1 MKRLLALVVL
11 VLGLALAGTLPQD
24 PRFDVP
30 VTLRTG
36 PAGMSL
42 PAVLEGAARSV
53 NLTPLLKDVPDV
65 TIKIDWVDKPFR
77 QLWDL
82 LITTYGEG
90 NLDYALLD
98 NDVILVAPPEVVQQA
113 LGKPA
118 EAPPAEAAEEQP
130 AEPVVRKF
138 YQIPTG
144 DPAKV
149 AEFLNNEVEGIVAT
163 VVPGQRVI
171 AVRGTEAQQ
180 EEVQRILAQIIAP
193 PQAGPPIYQKTFR
206 LSNAKAT
213 EVAKV
218 IAEALKARQAAAQ
231 AGGEGQEGGNQAAAA
246 APAVNSELSI
256 TADERTNTLI
266 VTGTA
271 KQIEMVEDLVKK
283 LDFPVQ
289 QVNVQVRIQE
299 VSQTLVQ
306 NLGLKWN
313 TISGGNLVAS
323 IVDEGLSLIFDAT
336 RSLASLNIVA
346 TLEALEKQGLSRTV
360 NDSNITVLNNGEGMI
375 QSGATIFIT
384 RVVGDKVER
393 VPYDVGVIVKVT
405 PQITADGEI
414 VLHVSSEVSD
424 IKERNPVTGDI
435 DVVSKQSS
443 DTTLRLKDGDTAVL
457 GGLIQTKRN
466 ETTQGVPVLMHIPIL
481 GNLFKQTSVDNTDTE
496 LIMVIT
502 ANILNDQNM
511 PRPKA
516 SGGK

>member
-11 VLGLALAGTLPQD
+11 VLGLALAGSLPQD

-30 VTLRTG
+30 VTIRTG
-36 PAGMSL
+36 PAGMTL

-65 TIKIDWVDKPFR
+65 NIKLDWVDKPFR

-82 LITTYGEG
+82 LITTYGNG
-90 NLDYALLD
+90 ALDYALLD
-98 NDVILVAPPEVVQQA
+98 NDVILVAPPEVVQSA
-113 LGKPA
+113 IG
-118 EAPPAEAAEEQP
+118 EPAEAAGEQAEQ

-149 AEFLNNEVEGIVAT
+149 AQFLNGEVDGIVAT
-163 VVPGQRVI
+163 VVPGQKVI
-171 AVRGTEAQQ
+171 SVRGTEAQQ

-206 LSNAKAT
+206 LSNAKAADA
-213 EVAKV
+213 AKV
-218 IAEALKARQAAAQ
+218 IAEAMQARQAAV
-231 AGGEGQEGGNQAAAA
+231 AGDQENGNAAT
-246 APAVNSELSI
+246 PPTNTELSI

-271 KQIEMVEDLVKK
+271 DQIEMVENLIKK

-360 NDSNITVLNNGEGMI
+360 NDSNITVLNNGTGMI

-384 RVVGDKVER
+384 RVVDDKVER
-393 VPYDVGVIVKVT
+393 VPYDIGVIVRVT

-414 VLHVSSEVSD
+414 VLDVESEVSD

-435 DVVSKQSS
+435 DVLSKQKSE
-443 DTTLRLKDGDTAVL
+443 TTLRLKDGDTAVL

-466 ETTQGVPVLMHIPIL
+466 KTTQGVPGLMHIPIL
-481 GNLFKQTSVDNTDTE
+481 GNLFKQTAVDNTDTE
-496 LIMVIT
+496 LILVIT

-511 PRPKA
+511 PRPE
-516 SGGK
+516 GGK

>member
-11 VLGLALAGTLPQD
+11 VLGLVLAGTLPQD

-36 PAGMSL
+36 PAGMTL

-53 NLTPLLKDVPDV
+53 NLTPMLKDVPNV
-65 TIKIDWVDKPFR
+65 NIKIDWVDKPFR

-82 LITTYGEG
+82 LITTYGESA
-90 NLDYALLD
+90 LDYALLD
-98 NDVILVAPPEVVQQA
+98 NDVILVAPPDVVQQA
-113 LGKPA
+113 LGEPE
-118 EAPPAEAAEEQP
+118 EAPPAEPTEQEQ

-149 AEFLNNEVEGIVAT
+149 ADFLNNEVSGIVAT
-163 VVPGQRVI
+163 VVPGQRAI

-180 EEVQRILAQIIAP
+180 EEVQRILAQIISP

-213 EVAKV
+213 EAAKV
-218 IAEALKARQAAAQ
+218 IAEALQARQLSAAKT
-231 AGGEGQEGGNQAAAA
+231 GTGTEGEQAAA
-246 APAVNSELSI
+246 APASTNPELSI

-266 VTGTA
+266 VTGTV
-271 KQIEMVEDLVKK
+271 KQIEMVEELVNK

-323 IVDEGLSLIFDAT
+323 IVDQGLSLIFDAT

-375 QSGATIFIT
+375 QSGYTIFIS

-393 VPYDVGVIVKVT
+393 IPYDIGVIVRVT

-414 VLHVSSEVSD
+414 VLDVESEISD

-435 DVVSKQSS
+435 DVLSKQKSE
-443 DTTLRLKDGDTAVL
+443 TVLRLKDGDTAVL

-481 GNLFKQTSVDNTDTE
+481 GSLFKQTTVDNADTE
-496 LIMVIT
+496 LILVIT
-502 ANILNDQNM
+502 ANILNDENM
-511 PRPKA
+511 PRPEAA
-516 SGGK
+516 SGK

>member
-24 PRFDVP
+24 PRFDAP

-42 PAVLEGAARSV
+42 SAVLEGAARSV
-53 NLTPLLKDVPDV
+53 NLTPLLKDVPNV
-65 TIKIDWVDKPFR
+65 NVKLDWESKPFR

-82 LITTYGEG
+82 LIVTYGDG
-90 NLDYALLD
+90 KLDYALLD
-98 NDVILVAPPEVVQQA
+98 NDVILVAPPEVVQAA
-113 LGKPA
+113 LGEPKEGAQPKTTT
-118 EAPPAEAAEEQP
+118 EQE
-130 AEPVVRKF
+130 EPVIRKF
-138 YQIPTG
+138 YQIPSG

-149 AEFLNNEVEGIVAT
+149 AEFLNGEVEGIVAT

-171 AVRGTEAQQ
+171 AVRGTAAQQ

-218 IAEALKARQAAAQ
+218 IAEALQARQAAMAAQNTGGQ
-231 AGGEGQEGGNQAAAA
+231 AGENQAAT
-246 APAVNSELSI
+246 APAANTELSI

-271 KQIEMVEDLVKK
+271 KQIQMAEELVKK

-306 NLGLKWN
+306 NLGLQWN

-323 IVDEGLSLIFDAT
+323 IVDQGLQLIFDAT

-360 NDSNITVLNNGEGMI
+360 NDSNITVLNNGEGVI
-375 QSGATIFIT
+375 QSGYTIFIS
-384 RVVGDKVER
+384 RVVDGKVER
-393 VPYDVGVIVKVT
+393 VPYDVGVIVRVT
-405 PQITADGEI
+405 PQVTADGEI
-414 VLHVSSEVSD
+414 VLNVQSEVSD

-435 DVVSKQSS
+435 DVISKQSS
-443 DTTLRLKDGDTAVL
+443 QTTLRLKDGDTAVL

-466 ETTQGVPVLMHIPIL
+466 TTTQGVPVLMHIPIL
-481 GNLFKQTSVDNTDTE
+481 GNLFKQTSVDNADTE
-496 LIMVIT
+496 LILVIT
-502 ANILNDQNM
+502 ANILNDKNM
-511 PRPKA
+511 PRPEAK
-516 SGGK
+516 SGK

>member
-53 NLTPLLKDVPDV
+53 NLTPLLKDVPAV
-65 TIKIDWVDKPFR
+65 NIKLDWVDKPFR

-82 LITTYGEG
+82 LIVTYGNGE
-90 NLDYALLD
+90 LDYALLD
-98 NDVILVAPPEVVQQA
+98 NDVILVASPEVVQAA
-113 LGKPA
+113 LGEP
-118 EAPPAEAAEEQP
+118 EEVPEPETVTEEQT
-130 AEPVVRKF
+130 EPIVRKF

-149 AEFLNNEVEGIVAT
+149 AQFLNNEVQGITAT
-163 VVPGQRVI
+163 VVPGQKVI

-180 EEVQRILAQIIAP
+180 EEVQRILAQIISP

-213 EVAKV
+213 EVSRV
-218 IAEALKARQAAAQ
+218 IAEALQARQAATAQ
-231 AGGEGQEGGNQAAAA
+231 TAEGQAGGNQAAT
-246 APAVNSELSI
+246 APVTNTELSI

-271 KQIEMVEDLVKK
+271 QQLELVEELVKK

-323 IVDEGLSLIFDAT
+323 IVDQGLQLIFDAT

-346 TLEALEKQGLSRTV
+346 TLEALERQGLSRTV
-360 NDSNITVLNNGEGMI
+360 NDSNITVLNNGKGMI
-375 QSGATIFIT
+375 QSGYTIFIT

-393 VPYDVGVIVKVT
+393 VPYDIGVIVRVT

-414 VLHVSSEVSD
+414 VLYVESEVSD
-424 IKERNPVTGDI
+424 IKERNPVSGDI
-435 DVVSKQSS
+435 DVLSKQKSE
-443 DTTLRLKDGDTAVL
+443 TTLRLKDGDTAVL

-481 GNLFKQTSVDNTDTE
+481 GNLFKQTSVDNSDTE
-496 LIMVIT
+496 LILVIT

-511 PRPKA
+511 PRPEA
-516 SGGK
+516 NSGK